1 MLNIF
6 IILLDAVYR
15 VEALCNEPLVGSA
28 LQGRDIVMH
37 PEMGQSLVSLHFR
50 VMRSPL

>member
-1 MLNIF
+1 MLNIL
-6 IILLDAVYR
+6 INILDVVYR

-37 PEMGQSLVSLHFR
+37 PEMGQSFSIPTF
-50 VMRSPL
+50 